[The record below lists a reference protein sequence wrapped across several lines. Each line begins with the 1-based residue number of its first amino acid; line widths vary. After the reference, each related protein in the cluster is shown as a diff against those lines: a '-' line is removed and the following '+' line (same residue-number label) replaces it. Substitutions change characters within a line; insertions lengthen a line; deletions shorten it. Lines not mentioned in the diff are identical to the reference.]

1 MTIRV
6 ADPYREDA
14 TAVRRFEVD
23 RRWGGGGPV

>member
-6 ADPYREDA
+6 ADPYGEEV

-23 RRWGGGGPV
+23 RRSGGGEPV